1 MLSLKVLNSFL
12 FLYVLHA
19 LDVNNVKTQFNNYIE
34 KFNKGYLLGSDEY
47 EYRLHTFINGLE
59 RIKRDQENSPSS
71 VHVVNKFT
79 DQTDDE
85 IRTNLGLMSLSP
97 EDVDRACLGKNVPP
111 LDSTNVPDSLDWRK
125 HDPPVVTIV
134 RDQHK
139 PVYCGSCWAFSA
151 TGNLE
156 GQWALAGNPLVSLSE
171 QSIIDCSKGC
181 CDHDGSHVC
190 NNGCK
195 GGWQFVAWDDM
206 IKYGGLPSFDD
217 YPYTAKDGQCRMS
230 SMKPVAKIA
239 NFTCITKEDSAGA
252 NPDDMKAWCAQNG
265 PMSIAMDVSRMMSYK
280 SGIWNPSSCSNT
292 NLDHALLI
300 VGYGTENGTPY
311 WIIKNSW
318 GSDWG
323 EKGYVRMVRGKK
335 KCGVAMA
342 VSSAVVA
349 K

>member
-1 MLSLKVLNSFL
+1 MMSLNVFKCLLLIV
-12 FLYVLHA
+12 YVLHA
-19 LDVNNVKTQFNNYIE
+19 IDVRRQFDDYIA
-34 KFNKGYLLGSDEY
+34 KFNKGYISGSDEY
-47 EYRLHTFINGLE
+47 EYRLKTFIKGLQ
-59 RIKRDQENSPSS
+59 RIKNDQENSPSS

-79 DQTDDE
+79 DQTDNE
-85 IRTNLGLMSLSP
+85 IHDNLGFMSLSP
-97 EDVDRACLGKNVPP
+97 GDVDRACLGKNAPP
-111 LDSTNVPDSLDWRK
+111 LDSINIPDTVDWRT
-125 HDPPVVTIV
+125 HDPPVVTKV

-181 CDHDGSHVC
+181 CDHDGDHVC

-217 YPYTAKDGQCRMS
+217 YPYTARDGTCRMS
-230 SMKPVAKIA
+230 NMKPVAKIA
-239 NFTCITKEDSAGA
+239 NFTCITKEDSDGA
-252 NPDDMKAWCAQNG
+252 NPKDMATWCANNG
-265 PMSIAMDVSRMMSYK
+265 PMSIAMDVSSMMSYK
-280 SGIWNPSSCSNT
+280 SGIWNPSRCSNT
-292 NLDHALLI
+292 NLGHALLI

-318 GSDWG
+318 GTDWG
-323 EKGYVRMVRGKK
+323 EAGYLRMVRGKK

-342 VSSAVVA
+342 VSSAIVA

>member
-1 MLSLKVLNSFL
+1 MSLNVLKSFL
-12 FLYVLHA
+12 LILYVLHA
-19 LDVNNVKTQFNNYIE
+19 IDVRRQFDDYIA
-34 KFNKGYLLGSDEY
+34 KFNKGYISGSDEY
-47 EYRLHTFINGLE
+47 EYRLKIFIKGLQ
-59 RIKRDQENSPSS
+59 RIKNDQENSPSS

-79 DQTDDE
+79 DQTDNE
-85 IRTNLGLMSLSP
+85 IHENFGFMTLSP
-97 EDVDRACLGKNVPP
+97 GDVDRACLGKNVPP
-111 LDSTNVPDSLDWRK
+111 RALDSTNIPDSVDWRT

-171 QSIIDCSKGC
+171 QSIVDCSKGC
-181 CDHDGSHVC
+181 CDHDGDHVC

-217 YPYTAKDGQCRMS
+217 YPYTARDGTCRMS

-239 NFTCITKEDSAGA
+239 NFTCITKEDSDGA
-252 NPDDMKAWCAQNG
+252 SPQDMAAFCANNG
-265 PMSIAMDVSRMMSYK
+265 PMSIAMDVSSMMSYK
-280 SGIWNPSSCSNT
+280 SGIWNPSRCSNT
-292 NLDHALLI
+292 NLGHALLI

-318 GSDWG
+318 GVDWG
-323 EKGYVRMVRGKK
+323 EAGYLRMVRGKK

>member
-1 MLSLKVLNSFL
+1 MYSLISFMLVWC
-12 FLYVLHA
+12 VVHA
-19 LDVNNVKTQFNNYIE
+19 SDINKQFNGYIL
-34 KFNKGYLLGSDEY
+34 KFNKSYVPGSEEY
-47 EYRLHTFINGLE
+47 KYRLDVFSNGLK
-59 RIKRDQENSPSS
+59 RIEEDQKNSPMS
-71 VHVVNKFT
+71 VHGVNKFT
-79 DQTDDE
+79 DQTDEE
-85 IRTNLGLMSLSP
+85 IHNSLGFMTLTP
-97 EDVDRACLGKNVPP
+97 KDVDRACLGKNVPP
-111 LDSTNVPDSLDWRK
+111 LDKTNIPDSVDYRN
-125 HDPPVVTIV
+125 HDPPVVTEV

-181 CDHDGSHVC
+181 CDHDGDHVC

-206 IKYGGLPSFDD
+206 KKYGGLPTFKD
-217 YPYTAKDGQCRMS
+217 YPYTARDGNCKMGS
-230 SMKPVAKIA
+230 IKPVAKIA
-239 NFTCITKEDSAGA
+239 NFTCITKEDSQGA
-252 NPDDMKAWCAQNG
+252 NPSDMAAWLADNG
-265 PMSIAMDVSRMMSYK
+265 PMSIAMDVSSMMSYK
-280 SGIWNPSSCSNT
+280 SGIWNPRSCSDT
-292 NLDHALLI
+292 NLGHALLI
-300 VGYGTENGTPY
+300 VGYGTESGTPY

-318 GSDWG
+318 GTDWG
-323 EKGYVRMVRGKK
+323 ERGYLRMIRGKK